1 MKGLGDLKMD
11 PYKIMKKPL
20 ISEKDFELIE
30 KENKLVIEVDLR
42 ANKHQIK
49 ETIEKLYKVK
59 VIKINTLITPKGTKK
74 AYVKLSEFDDASDIA
89 SRMGLF

>member
-1 MKGLGDLKMD
+1 MD
-11 PYKIMKKPL
+11 PYKIIKRPL

-30 KENKLVIEVDLR
+30 KENKLVIEVDIR

-49 ETIEKLYKVK
+49 ESIERLYNVK
-59 VIKINTLITPKGTKK
+59 VEKVNTLITPKGVKK
-74 AYVKLSEFDDASDIA
+74 AYVRLSEFDDATDIA

>member
-1 MKGLGDLKMD
+1 MD
-11 PYKIMKKPL
+11 PYKIIKKPL

-30 KENKLVIEVDLR
+30 KENKLVIEVDIR

-49 ETIEKLYKVK
+49 ESIERLYNVK
-59 VIKINTLITPKGTKK
+59 VEKVNTLITPKGTKK
-74 AYVKLSEFDDASDIA
+74 AYVRLSEFDDAADIA

>member
-1 MKGLGDLKMD
+1 MD
-11 PYKIMKKPL
+11 PYKIIKKPL

-30 KENKLVIEVDLR
+30 KENKLVIEVDIR

-49 ETIEKLYKVK
+49 ESIERLYNVQVLKV
-59 VIKINTLITPKGTKK
+59 NTLITPKGTKK
-74 AYVKLSEFDDASDIA
+74 AYVRLSEFDDATDIA

>member
-1 MKGLGDLKMD
+1 MD
-11 PYKIMKKPL
+11 PYKIIKKPL

-30 KENKLVIEVDLR
+30 RENKLVIEVDLR

-49 ETIEKLYKVK
+49 ETIEKLYNVK
-59 VIKINTLITPKGTKK
+59 VLKVNTLITPKGTKK
-74 AYVKLSEFDDASDIA
+74 AYVKLSEFDDAADIA

>member
-1 MKGLGDLKMD
+1 LGDLKMD
-11 PYKIMKKPL
+11 HYKIIKKPL

-49 ETIEKLYKVK
+49 ETIEKLYNVK
-59 VIKINTLITPKGTKK
+59 VLKVNTLITPKGTKK
-74 AYVKLSEFDDASDIA
+74 AYVKLSEFDDAADIA

>member
-1 MKGLGDLKMD
+1 MD
-11 PYKIMKKPL
+11 PYKIIKKPL

-30 KENKLVIEVDLR
+30 KENKLVIEVDIR

-49 ETIEKLYKVK
+49 EAIERLYSVK
-59 VIKINTLITPKGTKK
+59 VLKVNTLITPKGTKK
-74 AYVKLSEFDDASDIA
+74 AYVRLSEFDDAADIA

>member
-1 MKGLGDLKMD
+1 MD
-11 PYKIMKKPL
+11 PYKIIIKPL

-30 KENKLVIEVDLR
+30 KENKLVIQVDLR

-49 ETIEKLYKVK
+49 ESIERLYNVK
-59 VIKINTLITPKGTKK
+59 VEKVNTLITPKGIKK
-74 AYVKLSEFDDASDIA
+74 AYVRLSEFDDAADIA